1 MAKEYSPFT
10 PGVPV
15 PIEFFVG
22 REREITEIVDH
33 VARSASRKSLERI
46 FITGDRGIGK
56 SSLCRMALRIAEEKN
71 EVLGLHV
78 FLGGVTSLEEMVRR
92 IFERLLQVSQDRSW
106 FESVRKFLGNNVR
119 EVGLFGVSL
128 AFEASQRDL
137 SQAVGA
143 LGPTLH
149 RLLKQIGQH
158 RKGMMIVL
166 DDLNGLAADKAFANW
181 LKSFV
186 DELATSREEL
196 PLTMVLAGMPERRT
210 QLVQQQPSLD
220 RVFDIINISAF
231 NEVETRQFYQQSLAK
246 VNVRVSPAAMDLL
259 WRFSGGYPVFL
270 HEIGDAVFKSDTDGV
285 IDEND
290 ALSGIVRAAE
300 IIGIKYIEPRVL
312 DAIWSKRY
320 RQILKRM
327 VSTPLQLDFS
337 KAELVA
343 RVSTDEA
350 RVVDNFLRKIKQLG
364 VVQQSSEM
372 GRGKYRFA
380 SQIYALY
387 FYLQSVPRPAAN

>member
-1 MAKEYSPFT
+1 MAREYSPFT

-22 REREITEIVDH
+22 REREITEIVEH
-33 VARSASRKSLERI
+33 VAKSASRKTLERI
-46 FITGDRGIGK
+46 FISGDRGIGK
-56 SSLCRMALRIAEEKN
+56 SSLCRMALRIAEEKH

-106 FESVRKFLGNNVR
+106 FDGVKKFLGNNVR

-128 AFEASQRDL
+128 AFEASPRDL
-137 SQAVGA
+137 AQAVGT
-143 LGPTLH
+143 LGPTLQK
-149 RLLKQIGQH
+149 LLAQISSH
-158 RKGMMIVL
+158 RKGLMIVL
-166 DDLNGLAADKAFANW
+166 DDLNGLAADRAFANW

-186 DELATSREEL
+186 DELATGRENL
-196 PLTMVLAGMPERRT
+196 PLTLVLAGMPERRA
-210 QLVQQQPSLD
+210 QLIQKQPSLD
-220 RVFDIINISAF
+220 RVFDVISIAAF
-231 NEVETRQFYQQSLAK
+231 NEAETQQFYQQALAK
-246 VNVRVSPAAMDLL
+246 VNVRILPGALDLL

-270 HEIGDAVFKSDTDGV
+270 HEIADAVFKTDTDGV

-290 ALSGIVRAAE
+290 ALAGIVGAAK
-300 IIGIKYIEPRVL
+300 IIGVKYIEPKVL

-320 RQILKRM
+320 RRILKRM
-327 VSTPLQLDFS
+327 VSAPLQPHFS

-343 RVSTDEA
+343 RVSPDDA
-350 RVVDNFLRKIKQLG
+350 KVLDNFLQKMKQLG

-387 FYLQSVPRPAAN
+387 FYLQSAPHPAAG